1 MVCDNIEC
9 KVKLGVRDVNLCVKY
24 KLIFDI
30 MKHLM
35 WDPEVLI
42 SQPNNVCIFLR
53 KKNQLGWTHKKN
65 HIFTLPQ
72 FSTLLSYYE
81 YVLFADDL
89 IVCLETPEGLQKLI
103 YFYTLKHFRLTYKD
117 TNCAIFL
124 LVNRMVFF

>member
-1 MVCDNIEC
+1 
-9 KVKLGVRDVNLCVKY
+9 
-24 KLIFDI
+24 

-89 IVCLETPEGLQKLI
+89 ILCLETPQGLQKLVNGLFKYCSKWYLI
-103 YFYTLKHFRLTYKD
+103 LSLTQ
-117 TNCAIFL
+117 NQSQGL
-124 LVNRMVFF
+124 QH